1 MPTAGAVRPGGP
13 HREGEEPKPMMN
25 GLEKSDPAIVAGKP
39 ANKGARALA
48 EWVEPRAGTKG
59 NTDQARTR
67 RTQSRCSVS
76 PGLERVR
83 QAAKA
88 EKGRRF
94 TALLHHVDVAL
105 LEWAY
110 FALNK
115 QAAAG
120 VDGLTWKAYGQ
131 ELQSNLLSLH
141 QRLHRGG
148 YRALPVRR
156 GYIDKGGGALRPLG
170 ITAVED
176 KIVQRALVEVLNE
189 IYEEDFLETSYG
201 FRPGRGAHDALD
213 ALCVGIGGQK
223 VNWILDADIRSYFDT
238 IDQKWLIKM
247 MEQRVGDGRVIRLLR
262 RWLRAGV
269 LEDGEYSVSEQGT
282 PQGAVISPL
291 LANVYLHYVYDLW
304 AKQWQK
310 RQAKGQMITVRY
322 ADDFVVGFEHEAD
335 ARRFWDELRQRLEVF
350 GLELHGLKTRLL
362 EFGRFAAIRRERRGL
377 GKPQTFKFLGFVFI
391 CGRSRAGGFQ
401 LRRKS
406 RTDRMRGK
414 LQEIEAELRRRM
426 HQPVAQVGRWLRQ
439 VVQGYN
445 AYHAVPTNLRAI
457 GTFRHHVADLWRRT
471 LKRRSQRAQV
481 TWQRMDRLLAR
492 WLPTPRILHAWP
504 ERRMAV
510 N

>member
-1 MPTAGAVRPGGP
+1 M
-13 HREGEEPKPMMN
+13 
-25 GLEKSDPAIVAGKP
+25 
-39 ANKGARALA
+39 
-48 EWVEPRAGTKG
+48 EPRAGTKG

-88 EKGRRF
+88 DKGRRF

-120 VDGLTWKAYGQ
+120 VDGLTWQAYGQ
-131 ELQSNLLSLH
+131 ALQSNLQSLH

-156 GYIDKGGGALRPLG
+156 SYIDKGGGALRPLG

-189 IYEEDFLETSYG
+189 IYEADFLEMSYG

-213 ALCVGIGGQK
+213 ALCVGIGGTK

-238 IDQKWLIKM
+238 IDQEWLIQM
-247 MEQRVGDGRVIRLLR
+247 MEHRIGDGRVIRLVR

-304 AKQWQK
+304 AAQWQR
-310 RQAKGQMITVRY
+310 RQAKGQVITVRY
-322 ADDFVVGFEHEAD
+322 ADDLVAGFEHEAD

-362 EFGRFAAIRRERRGL
+362 EFGRFAAHRRKHKGL

-406 RTDRMRGK
+406 RMDRMRGK
-414 LQEIEAELRRRM
+414 LQDIEAQLRRRIY
-426 HQPVAQVGRWLRQ
+426 QPVAEQGRWLRL

-445 AYHAVPTNLRAI
+445 AYHAVPTNLRAV
-457 GTFRHHVADLWRRT
+457 GAFRHHVANLWRRK
-471 LKRRSQRAQV
+471 LKRRSQRARV
-481 TWQRMDRLLAR
+481 TWKRMDRLIAQ
-492 WLPTPRILHAWP
+492 WLPPPRVLHPWP
-504 ERRMAV
+504 ERRSAV
-510 N
+510 NQTQGGSRMP

>member
-1 MPTAGAVRPGGP
+1 
-13 HREGEEPKPMMN
+13 MMN
-25 GLEKSDPAIVAGKP
+25 GLEKSDPAIVAVKP
-39 ANKGARALA
+39 ANKGAQEAPA
-48 EWVEPRAGTKG
+48 EWAEPRAGTEG

-83 QAAKA
+83 QVARAGK
-88 EKGRRF
+88 KVKF
-94 TALLHHVDVAL
+94 TALLHHVDEEL

-110 FALNK
+110 FALK
-115 QAAAG
+115 RQAAAG
-120 VDGLTWKAYGQ
+120 VDGLTWQAYGE
-131 ELQSNLLSLH
+131 ELHSNVQALH
-141 QRLHRGG
+141 RRLHRGG

-156 GYIDKGGGALRPLG
+156 RYIDKGGGALRPLG

-176 KIVQRALVEVLNE
+176 KVVQRALVEVLNA
-189 IYEEDFLETSYG
+189 IYEEDFLEQSYG
-201 FRPGRGAHDALD
+201 FRPGRSAHDALD
-213 ALCVGIGGQK
+213 ALCVGIGRGR

-238 IDQKWLIKM
+238 IDQEWLIKM
-247 MEQRVGDGRVIRLLR
+247 MERRIGDGRVIRLVR

-269 LEDGEYSVSEQGT
+269 LEDGKYSQSEQGT

-304 AKQWQK
+304 AEQWRV

-335 ARRFWDELRQRLEVF
+335 ARRFWEDLRMRLKRF

-362 EFGRFAAIRRERRGL
+362 EFGRQAAQRRRQRGE

-401 LRRKS
+401 LKRRS
-406 RTDRMRGK
+406 RMDRQRGK
-414 LQEIEAELRRRM
+414 LQDVKAELRKRM
-426 HQPVAQVGRWLRQ
+426 HQPVAEQGRWLRA

-471 LKRRSQRAQV
+471 LKRRSQRAPV
-481 TWQRMDRLLAR
+481 TWRRMDRLLAR
-492 WLPTPRILHAWP
+492 WLPTPRILHPWP
-504 ERRMAV
+504 ERRLGV
-510 N
+510 NQTRGGSRMP